1 MIIKIQEAIEAVNIL
16 NQEVYN
22 YFESFSM
29 TWPLFDLKTDG
40 DCIIIDIG
48 NHRMWFSEEDERV
61 FDENKNEYEPI
72 ESFLRREG
80 QKIIDQISGI
90 KL

>member
-1 MIIKIQEAIEAVNIL
+1 MIIKMQEAIEAVSIL
-16 NQEVYN
+16 NQEVYD
-22 YFESFSM
+22 YFEGFNM
-29 TWPLFDLKTDG
+29 TWPLFNLKTEG
-40 DCIIIDIG
+40 DCIIIYIE
-48 NHRMWFSEEDERV
+48 NHRLWFSEEDERE
-61 FDENKNEYEPI
+61 FDENKNEHEPI